1 MNKTLQGL
9 NLEKETLK
17 KTQAEETMEMENVG
31 EWRGTTDTSIIHR
44 MEEMEEKNTRVKDT
58 IEEIDTLVKEKVKA
72 KKLQTQNIQQI
83 WDTLKRSNLGIIG
96 IKKRNTIP
104 CPRKYCLA
112 KS

>member
-1 MNKTLQGL
+1 
-9 NLEKETLK
+9 
-17 KTQAEETMEMENVG
+17 
-31 EWRGTTDTSIIHR
+31 

>member
-1 MNKTLQGL
+1 
-9 NLEKETLK
+9 
-17 KTQAEETMEMENVG
+17 
-31 EWRGTTDTSIIHR
+31 

-72 KKLQTQNIQQI
+72 KKLPTQNIQQI

-96 IKKRNTIP
+96 IKKRIP
-104 CPRKYCLA
+104 IQCPRKYCLA